1 MSMKKRLGFDKHLE
15 GMALQDYLSLGY
27 LFLILLGLLD
37 NLIYFETLGINILN
51 YTSISDILITPLSTV
66 FGNYKITF
74 FIIVALIVFYYITKY
89 MIKAIMERGR
99 KMAESKNEEFKE
111 VAFEP
116 FTAIIYLF
124 VCLFL
129 GINLGSTRKVKSNIE
144 SGNFTANKT
153 IILNDNTQKDVYI
166 VGHNSTYLFFVEK
179 NSKDIQVMPISGNV
193 KMMKNIRR

>member
-1 MSMKKRLGFDKHLE
+1 MKKRLGFDKHLE

-74 FIIVALIVFYYITKY
+74 IIIITLILFYYLLKKIIKY
-89 MIKAIMERGR
+89 AQIKKR
-99 KMAESKNEEFKE
+99 EEAARDNKE
-111 VAFEP
+111 YQEIAFEP
-116 FTAIIYLF
+116 LTAILF
-124 VCLFL
+124 LFICLFL
-129 GINLGSTRKVKSNIE
+129 GLNIGFTKRVKSDIE